1 MHILTRNQR
10 LKFARYE
17 LKLKTIKSVIKN
29 RNLKSSL
36 RWYFSI
42 KTSKKRKQTSK
53 VRIKNRCV
61 LSGRARSLYRF
72 AKLSRLFL
80 RDNQFIGSIVG
91 LRKSYW

>member
-1 MHILTRNQR
+1 MKLKR

-17 LKLKTIKSVIKN
+17 LKLKTIKSIVKN
-29 RNLKSSL
+29 RKLKSSL

-61 LSGRARSLYRF
+61 LSGRARGVYRF

-80 RDNQFIGSIVG
+80 RDNQYIGSVVG
-91 LRKSYW
+91 LRKAYW